1 MKILKH
7 SLLLFRINPDSDK
20 VKVLFI
26 YVVGWFNLKFD
37 VSAFDLKEIPMS
49 KVVDCYKTLEE
60 QYDRKYR
67 I

>member
-1 MKILKH
+1 MKRLNH

-26 YVVGWFNLKFD
+26 YHLGWFTFKFD
-37 VSAFDLKEIPMS
+37 VSEFDLKEIPMN
-49 KVVDCYKTLEE
+49 KIVTLYENLE
-60 QYDRKYR
+60 QSYDRKYR